1 VKILRLIALLLCCSS
16 FSFAVN
22 KDLVQLQR
30 DLEDKL
36 NAMQNDLDTKLAGL
50 TGMVT
55 AMQADTRRTADQ
67 VATMQDTIGNNV
79 AKSLTPVA
87 GLGAKV
93 DTVNDDVRSLKDALA
108 DLSGRLERMDAKMTD
123 LKNQL
128 QIMQN
133 PPAAP
138 SNTAPGAMPPGS
150 TPPPGSTAMPP
161 MAGATPANGQYIAPG
176 PVAPVGMSADKSFTD
191 ALRDLQTGKTDL
203 AYNEFQQYITYF
215 PNTEYAAN
223 SQYYIGEIDYNRGNY
238 TGAVKA
244 FDAVLERYPNNPKTS
259 DAHLMKAY
267 ALLKSNQR
275 NKAVQEFRVL
285 VAKYPNSDNSRKAL
299 QQLRSLGVSA
309 ATAQR

>member
-1 VKILRLIALLLCCSS
+1 
-16 FSFAVN
+16 
-22 KDLVQLQR
+22 
-30 DLEDKL
+30 
-36 NAMQNDLDTKLAGL
+36 
-50 TGMVT
+50 
-55 AMQADTRRTADQ
+55 
-67 VATMQDTIGNNV
+67 
-79 AKSLTPVA
+79 
-87 GLGAKV
+87 
-93 DTVNDDVRSLKDALA
+93 
-108 DLSGRLERMDAKMTD
+108 
-123 LKNQL
+123 
-128 QIMQN
+128 
-133 PPAAP
+133 
-138 SNTAPGAMPPGS
+138 
-150 TPPPGSTAMPP
+150 
-161 MAGATPANGQYIAPG
+161 
-176 PVAPVGMSADKSFTD
+176 MSADKSFTD

-244 FDAVLERYPNNPKTS
+244 FDAVLEHYPSNPKTS